1 MQVSLAW
8 QNLPWQRDGS
18 AASGPGLADLEVT
31 PLPVETHS
39 ARMDLTFSLAE
50 QWTEAHE
57 PAGIG
62 GTVEFRTD
70 VFDRASIEALIAR
83 LQAVLVG
90 MAADPMRRVAGL
102 DVLDGVEHARLERFS
117 NRAVLARPAPGGVS
131 VPVVFGA
138 QVGRTRMRWRLVVGA
153 VVELSGAG
161 CGG

>member
-1 MQVSLAW
+1 MGDVQ
-8 QNLPWQRDGS
+8 
-18 AASGPGLADLEVT
+18 VT
-31 PLPVETHS
+31 PLGVDTGT
-39 ARMDLTFSLAE
+39 ARMDLVFNVAE
-50 QWTEAHE
+50 RWGEGGE

-90 MAADPMRRVAGL
+90 MAADPMRRVSGL

-117 NRAVLARPAPGGVS
+117 NRAVLAGPPRVGCRFRWCLARRWAAP
-131 VPVVFGA
+131 
-138 QVGRTRMRWRLVVGA
+138 RMRWRLVVGA